1 MRKNEMGIG
10 DIIVESLTIF
20 GMILYLGLQM
30 FYICRYPIHG
40 MTMVFHF
47 LAVLLLYGGMMVLQC
62 HPEFLNGR
70 GSEPLT
76 GKVRIYAVRMVRL
89 CKFLIVYGILV
100 PSMADV
106 MGMSIDEAYSLIV
119 MAGVLAVIAYYIYRI
134 YQYNKEEEKKKKKKK

>member
-1 MRKNEMGIG
+1 M
-10 DIIVESLTIF
+10 
-20 GMILYLGLQM
+20 
-30 FYICRYPIHG
+30 
-40 MTMVFHF
+40 
-47 LAVLLLYGGMMVLQC
+47 
-62 HPEFLNGR
+62 
-70 GSEPLT
+70 T

-134 YQYNKEEEKKKKKKK
+134 YQYNKEEEKNKKKKK

>member
-62 HPEFLNGR
+62 HPE
-70 GSEPLT
+70 
-76 GKVRIYAVRMVRL
+76 IYAVRMVRL

-134 YQYNKEEEKKKKKKK
+134 YQYNKEEEKNKKKKK